1 MKDNEVIEILDDGT
15 VYYFDLAVCD
25 QQANAVIEELL
36 EKQNTVPNYDFT
48 ATMFSLFVK
57 SVCFLREAGWL
68 TEELIDEIV
77 DASESGEEDEAD
89 D

>member
-57 SVCFLREAGWL
+57 SVYFLREAGWL

>member
-57 SVCFLREAGWL
+57 SVDFLREAGWL